1 VPARE
6 FSAATRVVPC
16 QGRSQAFLARELRD
30 MGVEKV
36 GLVADRGVEEAGLLD
51 RLLGDLR
58 DVEVVPCGLVDEDP
72 GLSEV
77 ETIAERAISHQVEAV
92 VIVGGGSAL
101 CAGKA
106 AAMRLRNPAPL
117 LRYAGRDRLP
127 ALPAPSVAVPTTAGS
142 GSEVSEVVVL
152 HDPHVPGHV
161 AIRGRGYGPGVALL
175 DGELLATLPRR
186 PMILAALDALS
197 HCYEALWS
205 NGATS
210 FTDALALAAAAS
222 IRSSLRGA
230 LEGDAAAR
238 QALIEASASANLAC
252 GNSGL
257 AVVHALSSAS
267 AVRLPHGYQNGVLL
281 PHALE
286 LNRSAVSEPA
296 AAEMAHLPE
305 LYEAIAF
312 VPRFATG
319 ELSAED
325 ADTMVA
331 VALENPFMGN
341 NRRPLDEA
349 DLRRL
354 MALASA

>member
-1 VPARE
+1 M
-6 FSAATRVVPC
+6 RVE
-16 QGRSQAFLARELRD
+16 R
-30 MGVEKV
+30 V
-36 GLVADRGVEEAGLLD
+36 GLVADRGVERAGLLD
-51 RLLGDLR
+51 HLLGEVR
-58 DVEVVPCGLVDEDP
+58 DVELVPCGLVDEDP
-72 GLSEV
+72 GLDDA
-77 ETIAERAISHQVEAV
+77 ETIAERAISQGVEAV

-117 LRYAGRDRLP
+117 LQYAGRDRLP
-127 ALPAPSVAVPTTAGS
+127 VRPAPSIAVPTTAGS

-152 HDPHVPGHV
+152 HDPQIAGHV
-161 AIRGRGYGPGVALL
+161 AIRGRGCGPSVALL

-210 FTDALALAAAAS
+210 FTDALALTAAS
-222 IRSSLRGA
+222 SIRASLPGA
-230 LEGDAAAR
+230 LDGDAEAR
-238 QALIEASASANLAC
+238 QALIEASAAANLAC

-257 AVVHALSSAS
+257 AVVHALTSAS

-286 LNRSAVSEPA
+286 LNRATVSEPA

-305 LYEAIAF
+305 LYEAIGF
-312 VPRFATG
+312 VPRFAPG

-325 ADTMVA
+325 AGTMVA
-331 VALENPFMGN
+331 VALENPFLGN
-341 NRRPLDEA
+341 NRRPLAEA
-349 DLRRL
+349 DLRSL
-354 MALASA
+354 MAATA